1 MAFWRKF
8 LYPVIRQSLI
18 RKPSSCSSISLSR
31 RLFHGKLE
39 SLKGPEPLLGSRA
52 SRFQWKLNAQRK
64 RLRNFYFSGSK
75 LGIGSVIG
83 FSAVI
88 GSISFW
94 SRVGYSMD
102 GRDILVHDDHVESS
116 CASDFEEEPYS
127 LWTFARKFWL
137 PIFFLVTLWMH
148 LDRPIT
154 IIATK
159 VILFLLTTKPSRFS
173 VYVFVDELCHQ
184 CMRQEPQL
192 YYLKSLYAHKVE
204 VQDYQLFCI
213 ATVEVRDQ
221 KFILIGILGGWWA
234 WSRSPSP

>member
-159 VILFLLTTKPSRFS
+159 
-173 VYVFVDELCHQ
+173 LCHQ